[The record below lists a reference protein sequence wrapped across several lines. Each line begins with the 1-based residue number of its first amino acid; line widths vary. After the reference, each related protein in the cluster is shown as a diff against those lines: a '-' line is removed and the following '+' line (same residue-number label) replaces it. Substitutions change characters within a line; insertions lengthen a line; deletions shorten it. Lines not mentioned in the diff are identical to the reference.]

1 MPKHVVKQF
10 GLQRTGTNYL
20 RQLLMHN
27 YNARVLTNGGG
38 WKHGRY
44 KVKRVLGHEVDC
56 VVMTKNLLSWLWSY
70 YKYTGQNGTFV
81 QFVTCGTYIE
91 HWNALNGHWL
101 DVAERLTDSK
111 MIFSRCEDL
120 VANPKKE
127 CQRIAKALDRIRKLS
142 DVEFELEKAELAKA
156 VKAAIVPPQK
166 DSRYKAAYFLL
177 IPGASKVYANYI
189 RRLDKKGKA
198 RASR

>member
-127 CQRIAKALDRIRKLS
+127 CQRIAKALGLTRCKGPFWDTDKRINASGTLTPQPFNRKALI
-142 DVEFELEKAELAKA
+142 KAEYMKHYSQKLIK
-156 VKAAIVPPQK
+156 VAAELQDEDVT
-166 DSRYKAAYFLL
+166 
-177 IPGASKVYANYI
+177 
-189 RRLDKKGKA
+189 RRLGYEPI
-198 RASR
+198 